1 MQETTLR
8 TTFVSEAWIDFL
20 NQSFSS
26 AQSIDCILDIL
37 DIITNILLNTKNS
50 QSVTDWEALELGT
63 FDLDYCTI
71 LDEISENE
79 EDVKLLN
86 TILYK
91 IVQLENFENFDHL
104 DIFIRTTDSSISL
117 HHSCKKMMQLSTLC
131 LFCTC
136 SRME

>member
-1 MQETTLR
+1 MQETALQ

-26 AQSIDCILDIL
+26 AQSIDSILDIL
-37 DIITNILLNTKNS
+37 DIITNILLNKKNS
-50 QSVTDWEALELGT
+50 QFVTDCEALELGT

-104 DIFIRTTDSSISL
+104 DIFIRTTDSSVSL
-117 HHSCKKMMQLSTLC
+117 HHYYKEMM
-131 LFCTC
+131 
-136 SRME
+136 